1 MENKYT
7 FQHVAQQMT
16 DLQDK
21 KNKEYG
27 NAYFENLD
35 EENLAAARIAIG
47 NKWRRFNNLSKFLSS
62 DKYFSS
68 NKSSTTS
75 CFNNSISAESATL
88 KFAEASIS

>member
-7 FQHVAQQMT
+7 FQHVAQQMI

-21 KNKEYG
+21 KNKDYG

-47 NKWRRFNNLSKFLSS
+47 NKWRRFNNLSKQ
-62 DKYFSS
+62 DKAEIDEKLEDTLIDLAAYALMTEQWIK
-68 NKSSTTS
+68 NK
-75 CFNNSISAESATL
+75 E
-88 KFAEASIS
+88 

>member
-7 FQHVAQQMT
+7 FQHVAQQMI

-21 KNKEYG
+21 KNKDYG

-47 NKWRRFNNLSKFLSS
+47 NKWRRFNNLSKQ
-62 DKYFSS
+62 DKAEIDEKLEDTLIDLAAYALMTAQWIK
-68 NKSSTTS
+68 NK
-75 CFNNSISAESATL
+75 E
-88 KFAEASIS
+88 

>member
-7 FQHVAQQMT
+7 FQHVAQQMI

-21 KNKEYG
+21 KNKDYG

-47 NKWRRFNNLSKFLSS
+47 NKWRRFNNLSKQGKSEIDEKLE
-62 DKYFSS
+62 DTLVDLAAYALMTVQWLK
-68 NKSSTTS
+68 NK
-75 CFNNSISAESATL
+75 E
-88 KFAEASIS
+88 